1 MYDSDA
7 DDENEEEDEEDSPQ
21 PAVARA
27 DPLPG
32 GRTVRRR
39 VGPTRG
45 ESRAEP
51 VEERPTMEEPETED
65 AGVLFD
71 PAEMFEDA
79 AAKPV
84 PESQDE
90 SLSPVEQS
98 LLSQFG
104 DVPKCGTKGYDDFRA
119 FSAIRMETPE
129 AIKWL
134 KRGALAVTRTKPLK
148 VRCSLT
154 KSAHQSCRRESMD
167 PGKSIGKIGS
177 SSMRP

>member
-1 MYDSDA
+1 MGNTQRCTRCTSLGKLRPCTSAEVLAYQVLSKGTLQYEHQESEREQQRFVDARWHDSDA

-32 GRTVRRR
+32 ERTVRRR
-39 VGPTRG
+39 VGPTRE

-65 AGVLFD
+65 AGVLLD
-71 PAEMFEDA
+71 PAEVFGDA
-79 AAKPV
+79 ADIPV

-90 SLSPVEQS
+90 SISPEQS

-104 DVPKCGTKGYDDFRA
+104 DVPKYGTKGYDDFRA
-119 FSAIRMETPE
+119 FAAIR
-129 AIKWL
+129 KL
-134 KRGALAVTRTKPLK
+134 
-148 VRCSLT
+148 
-154 KSAHQSCRRESMD
+154 
-167 PGKSIGKIGS
+167 
-177 SSMRP
+177 